1 MEVKEPDVA
10 YRKQYITEEEYL
22 AMEEQSLEK
31 HEYYKGEVFAM
42 SGTKVPHNI
51 IAMNLSRDIATHL
64 RGKPCKTFNSDQ
76 RIYIEKNGLFNYPD
90 ISVVCGKTETRN
102 NDNWNI
108 INPIIIIEIL
118 SASTKSYDRD
128 DKFKLYR
135 DIPYLKEYILVDSE
149 VIGIE
154 AFFINNNNHWEL
166 REYRDIA
173 EELWIENIQLSI
185 LLKDVYESTDLI
197 TAQ

>member
-1 MEVKEPDVA
+1 MELNEPAVA
-10 YRKQYITEEEYL
+10 YKKQYITEEEYL
-22 AMEEQSLEK
+22 AMEEQSMEK

-64 RGKPCKTFNSDQ
+64 RGKPCKPFNSDQ
-76 RIYIEKNGLFNYPD
+76 RIYIEKNGLFTYPD

-108 INPIIIIEIL
+108 LNPTIIIEIL
-118 SASTKSYDRD
+118 SASTKNYDRG

-135 DIPYLKEYILVDSE
+135 DIPFLKEYILVDSE
-149 VIGIE
+149 SISIE

-173 EELWIENIQLSI
+173 DELWIENIQLSI
-185 LLKDVYESTDLI
+185 PLKDVYEGTDLV
-197 TAQ
+197 TTQ

>member
-1 MEVKEPDVA
+1 MELNEPAVA
-10 YRKQYITEEEYL
+10 YQKQYTTEEEYL
-22 AMEEQSLEK
+22 AMEEQSIEK
-31 HEYYKGEVFAM
+31 HEYYRGEVFAM
-42 SGTKVPHNI
+42 PGTKVPHNT
-51 IAMNLSRDIATHL
+51 IASNLLRDIATHL
-64 RGKPCKTFNSDQ
+64 RGKPCKPFNSDQ
-76 RIYIEKNGLFNYPD
+76 RIYIEMNGLFTYPD

-108 INPIIIIEIL
+108 LNPVIIIEIL
-118 SASTKSYDRD
+118 SPSTKNYDRG

-135 DIPYLKEYILVDSE
+135 DIPSLKEYILADSE
-149 VIGIE
+149 SISIE

-173 EELWIENIQLSI
+173 DELWIDNIQLSI
-185 LLKDVYESTDLI
+185 PLKDVYEGTDLV